1 MNINLTSDK
10 LIKDIQLEFNQVFPF
25 LRIEF
30 IRKPHPFMQ
39 SSEKVY
45 ALPHELI
52 MANAAKSK
60 TSINVDIS
68 SSMTVREVEEICEKD
83 FGVLVEFYRKSGI
96 NWLEITMTDDWTI
109 QQQNNLGNELSKL
122 FVNVIKKE
130 TVLKP
135 D

>member
-1 MNINLTSDK
+1 
-10 LIKDIQLEFNQVFPF
+10 
-25 LRIEF
+25 
-30 IRKPHPFMQ
+30 MQ